1 MKKLHQINKLDEMLI
16 YLNSLHPKY
25 IDFNLNRIKRL
36 MKKLD
41 NPEKKLPL
49 VVHIAGTNGK
59 GSTLSFMKHI
69 AEEYG
74 LKVNCYLSPHLIKF
88 NERIVINGQIIA
100 DKLLFK
106 MLKEVAIKNNN
117 AKITF
122 FEITTA
128 VAFLAFSKFKS
139 DLCIIETGLGG
150 KLDATNI
157 LEKKNIVALTKIG
170 FDHKEFLGRTLRQI
184 TLEKCGILKKSTP
197 VVIGQQRSKY
207 VENLI
212 LKEAKIKQ
220 APQIKRF
227 CIPKNWKLGLSGDHQ
242 YNNAE
247 IAVTVMRTIYKDIK
261 CSTIKKGLY
270 KTQWPGRLQTISNG
284 KLFSERQK
292 ITLIDGAHNIDGAI
306 VINDHLKTLNAGKWT
321 IILGM
326 MNNKDVINFIKKIEK
341 QTDMVFLTPIENQ
354 INSFSAT
361 QLSKKLKRFDFKTM
375 NFNTLEQAI
384 SRAPKDKPLL
394 ITGSLYL
401 IGKILEKN

>member
-1 MKKLHQINKLDEMLI
+1 
-16 YLNSLHPKY
+16 
-25 IDFNLNRIKRL
+25 
-36 MKKLD
+36 
-41 NPEKKLPL
+41 
-49 VVHIAGTNGK
+49 
-59 GSTLSFMKHI
+59 
-69 AEEYG
+69 
-74 LKVNCYLSPHLIKF
+74 
-88 NERIVINGQIIA
+88 
-100 DKLLFK
+100 
-106 MLKEVAIKNNN
+106 
-117 AKITF
+117 
-122 FEITTA
+122 
-128 VAFLAFSKFKS
+128 
-139 DLCIIETGLGG
+139 
-150 KLDATNI
+150 
-157 LEKKNIVALTKIG
+157 
-170 FDHKEFLGRTLRQI
+170 
-184 TLEKCGILKKSTP
+184 
-197 VVIGQQRSKY
+197 
-207 VENLI
+207 
-212 LKEAKIKQ
+212 
-220 APQIKRF
+220 
-227 CIPKNWKLGLSGDHQ
+227 
-242 YNNAE
+242 
-247 IAVTVMRTIYKDIK
+247 MRTIYKDIK

-306 VINDHLKTLNAGKWT
+306 AINDHLKTLNAGKWT